1 MVPYAHISLS
11 LTHHRRV
18 ISYTGNFKWAA
29 YAGAPIMLLGT
40 ALLIPLRQPST
51 HVGLLVMTQLLVGIG
66 TSFFTTCGQLAIMV
80 PVTHQEIAVVLA
92 IWGMFGS
99 VGSSIGSAIAGG
111 IWNNVFLPTLHRNLP
126 DGSKDQSSA
135 IFGDMVIQMSYA
147 DGTPERDAIVDT
159 YAYVQRLILIAGVAI
174 MPLTVLSIFMWK
186 NVNVKKLEQERERTL
201 IVRV

>member
-1 MVPYAHISLS
+1 
-11 LTHHRRV
+11 
-18 ISYTGNFKWAA
+18 
-29 YAGAPIMLLGT
+29 MLLGT

-66 TSFFTTCGQLAIMV
+66 SSFFTTCGQLAIMA

-147 DGTPERDAIVDT
+147 DGTLERQAIVDT

-186 NVNVKKLEQERERTL
+186 NINVKKLEQEKETQTKGTVL
-201 IVRV
+201 